1 MIMNMRKM
9 VAGWSDDKINAILK
23 RYGAVERKMGL
34 YMLSTAEREEY
45 RAAWNEFMRR
55 LKSHDTGN

>member
-1 MIMNMRKM
+1 M